1 MSNRQ
6 LVGSGIHLGLFLAAS
21 LAVLG
26 LAGCGGGGGGESGT
40 SASEVAAASVAFS
53 NSAALSATAVSS
65 AQIDLAWTASTR
77 ATGYEIR
84 RNDTRIATIGN
95 VTTYEDTGLSPST
108 AYSYQVVAIYGA
120 WNFLGRSNV
129 AVATTL
135 AADTTPP
142 MVSSTSPADAA
153 TAVAVNSAITAT
165 FSEVMLK
172 STLNAITFELA
183 TLQGVPVTGV
193 VSASSTTATFTP
205 SADLAANTQYIA
217 ILTTGVTDSAG
228 NALAANFRLNFT
240 TGTAP
245 DTTPPTVSSTAPEN
259 AATGVALNSSVSASF
274 SEAMMNSTLTSASF
288 QVKDTSGGALVSGT
302 VSVSGNTAT
311 YKPSVPLVASTQ
323 YTATISTG
331 ARDAAG
337 NALAA
342 GFTWNF
348 GTAAAVD
355 VTPPQV
361 ISTLPANATTGVA
374 LNSSVSATFSEAM
387 TNSTLTTASF
397 GLKATGGAAVSGTV
411 VVSGNS
417 VVFKPANSLSAGS
430 QYTATITTAAKDLAG
445 NPLANI
451 FNWTFTTAAALDKTP
466 PTVSATSPANAASG
480 VAVTSS
486 VSANF
491 SEPMTNSTL
500 TTASVTL
507 AKTTGGTAVAG
518 TVSVIGNSAT
528 FTPSASLVAGTQY
541 TATISTAVQDA
552 AGNALAADFVWNF
565 TTATASPVST
575 AILAWDAASATNL
588 SGYRIYYGTAP
599 GTYLQALG
607 QGLAVGNVTTYTVT
621 GLSRGTRYYFAVT
634 AFDSSNK
641 ESTFSTAVFKD
652 IP

>member
-40 SASEVAAASVAFS
+40 SASEVAAASVAFR

-65 AQIDLAWTASTR
+65 AQIDLAWTASTL

-84 RNDTRIATIGN
+84 RNDTRIATVGN

-120 WNFLGRSNV
+120 WNFLGQSNV

-172 STLNAITFELA
+172 STLNATTFELA

-205 SADLAANTQYIA
+205 SADLAANIQYIA

-245 DTTPPTVSSTAPEN
+245 DTTPPTVSSTAPAN

-311 YKPSVPLVASTQ
+311 YKPTVPLVASTQ

-361 ISTLPANATTGVA
+361 ISTLPANAATGVA

-575 AILAWDAASATNL
+575 AILAWDAVSATNL